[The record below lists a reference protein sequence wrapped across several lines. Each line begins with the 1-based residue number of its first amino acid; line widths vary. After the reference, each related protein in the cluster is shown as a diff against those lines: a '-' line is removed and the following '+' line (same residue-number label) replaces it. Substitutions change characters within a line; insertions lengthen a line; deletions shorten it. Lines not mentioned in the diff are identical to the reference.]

1 MSETIDLQAFIDGY
15 KKSEVILGDKKR
27 VFREPKI
34 CDTGLKIIDLL
45 EKYCIEGS
53 RAEFEKILNYE
64 LPLSKQKE
72 LLDKIL
78 SDLGLV

>member
-1 MSETIDLQAFIDGY
+1 MSATIDLQAFIDGY
-15 KKSEVILGDKKR
+15 KKAEVVLGNKKR

-34 CDTGLKIIDLL
+34 CDMGLKVIEIL
-45 EKYCIEGS
+45 EKYCIEGE
-53 RAEFEKILNYE
+53 RKEFERILNME

-78 SDLGLV
+78 VDLGLA